1 MEATI
6 QEVTRITGVTSR
18 TLRHYD
24 AIGLLAPSGTGPG
37 GIRRYDDAALGRL
50 QRILALRDLG
60 LPLAEVRAVLAAKT
74 DEAAALAD
82 LLARLGAERDRLDRQ
97 IAAVAATLTARTEG
111 RTMTE
116 EMFDGFDHTVHR
128 EEVEER
134 WGKAAYADSD
144 RWWRSMSP
152 GDRAGWQSDVATLN
166 ADWTAAAAVGT
177 DPTSPAAQDLA
188 ARHVAWLAGIPGTP
202 GHGGEPDPGY
212 LLELAEM
219 YVADERFA
227 ANYGGVEGAT
237 FVRDALRAWVAAR

>member
-6 QEVTRITGVTSR
+6 QEITRITGVTSR

-37 GIRRYDDAALGRL
+37 GTRRYDDAALGRL

-60 LPLAEVRAVLAAKT
+60 LPLAQVRAVLGAET

-82 LLARLGAERDRLDRQ
+82 LLARLGTERDRLDRQ
-97 IAAVAATLTARTEG
+97 IAAVAATLTARTKG

-134 WGKAAYADSD
+134 WGKATYADSD

-152 GDRAGWQSDVATLN
+152 ADRAGRLADVAALN
-166 ADWTAAAAVGT
+166 ADWTAAAAAGT
-177 DPTSPAAQDLA
+177 DPASPAAQDLA

-202 GHGGEPDPGY
+202 GHGGAPDPGY
-212 LLELAEM
+212 LLGLAEM

-227 ANYGGVEGAT
+227 ANYGGAGGAA
-237 FVRDALRAWVAAR
+237 FVRDALRAWVAAP

>member
-24 AIGLLAPSGTGPG
+24 AIGLLAPSGIGPG
-37 GIRRYDDAALGRL
+37 GVRRYDDAALGRL
-50 QRILALRDLG
+50 QRILALRGLG
-60 LPLAEVRAVLAAKT
+60 LTLAEVRAVLEAET
-74 DEAAALAD
+74 DEVTALAD
-82 LLARLGAERDRLDRQ
+82 LITRLGTERDRLERQ

-128 EEVEER
+128 EEVERR
-134 WGKAAYADSD
+134 WGKEAYADSD
-144 RWWRSMSP
+144 RWWRTLSAE
-152 GDRAGWQSDVATLN
+152 DRAAWQAEVTALN
-166 ADWTAAAAVGT
+166 AAWTTAATAGT
-177 DPTSPAAQDLA
+177 DPTSSAAQDLA

-202 GHGGEPDPGY
+202 GHGGTPDPGY
-212 LLELAEM
+212 VLGLAEM

-227 ANYGGVEGAT
+227 ANYGGTAGAT
-237 FVRDALRAWVAAR
+237 FVRDALRAWAAGR

>member
-6 QEVTRITGVTSR
+6 QEITRLTGVTSR

-24 AIGLLAPSGTGPG
+24 AIGLLAPSGAGPG
-37 GIRRYDDAALGRL
+37 GTRRYDDAALGRL

-60 LPLAEVRAVLAAKT
+60 LTLAEVRAVLAAET
-74 DEAAALAD
+74 DETAALAD
-82 LLARLGAERDRLDRQ
+82 LLARLGTERERLDRQ

-134 WGKAAYADSD
+134 WGKSAYADSD

-152 GDRAGWQSDVATLN
+152 GDRTGWLTDVAALN
-166 ADWTAAAAVGT
+166 ADWTAAAAAGT

-188 ARHVAWLAGIPGTP
+188 VRHVAWLSGIPGTP

-212 LLELAEM
+212 LLGLAEM